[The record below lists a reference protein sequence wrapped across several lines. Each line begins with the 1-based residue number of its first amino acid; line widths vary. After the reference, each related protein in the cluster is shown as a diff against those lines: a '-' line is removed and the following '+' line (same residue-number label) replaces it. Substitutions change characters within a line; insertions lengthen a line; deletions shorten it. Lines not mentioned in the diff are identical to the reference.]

1 MANTKVQKPSTN
13 SLTSKP
19 TAPIQLNQLNQD
31 DVKVPFDAFLD
42 RILDVYT
49 IELQIKMQIK
59 DTMQKLNIPDKINF
73 MENKELQEKLIL
85 IDTDIQNK
93 YDRVKQYIDDKVWI
107 EFLKNIIQLQVLVF
121 LKKIPLNAIIKPFED
136 VLGRKIAELAE
147 VKKTMKTKYM
157 IYKKKYLALK

>member
-1 MANTKVQKPSTN
+1 MANTMANTKVQKPSTN

-73 MENKELQEKLIL
+73 MENKELQDKLIL
-85 IDTDIQNK
+85 IDTGIQN
-93 YDRVKQYIDDKVWI
+93 
-107 EFLKNIIQLQVLVF
+107 VL
-121 LKKIPLNAIIKPFED
+121 
-136 VLGRKIAELAE
+136 
-147 VKKTMKTKYM
+147 
-157 IYKKKYLALK
+157 